1 MPRIVGLLLLVA
13 FTPGRSAAQ
22 GEPRDIRALL
32 RDSILSPAVSEF
44 QVRQFIMNGSTAPPR
59 APAAPNVWTTEATRL
74 RQHLLN
80 DVVFHG
86 WPREWVESVPKF
98 EDVGVVETGK
108 GYRIHRLRY
117 EIVPG
122 FYSAALL
129 YEPDHINGKVPAIL
143 SVSGHDGALG
153 YASEFKQK
161 RHIAWA
167 KHGALVLTPEWF
179 SFGELN
185 HDWNDHNFIA
195 HLNLVGTNGL
205 GMFYLE
211 MRRAL
216 DYLYNHPSVDRNRIG
231 MTGLSGGGWQTI
243 VLSSLDERVR
253 AANPVAGFSSL
264 RTRIEVKEY
273 GDIGDLE
280 QTPPDFL
287 QGSDFSHLV
296 ALMAPRPT
304 LLSYNAEDDCCF
316 RAGMVKERIFDA
328 IRPIFKLYGKED
340 GLSWHENTDPGTHN
354 FELDNRQAAYAF
366 FSRTFGLPAIEN
378 ELGIPAELRS
388 YEELMTG
395 LPKDNLTILGVA
407 RRLAA
412 DITREP
418 LPSDANGRS
427 AWATA
432 QRARLADVVRYKPVE
447 VQQLWHIAMNKH
459 RDVQSMSY
467 VFGMSNQLSIDGIL
481 MRSTRQSS
489 DSAPVTIILDD
500 RGKDSTWYAASRRFL
515 RGDQVLSLELMFFGS
530 AWRNIAPWLFA
541 QGLDAVGDRTI
552 GLQAAQLIR
561 VARWVKERSGGAVV
575 RIETDGMRSQGI
587 AMVAAALEPTLFTEV
602 VTRNGL
608 HSLGYLLSKP
618 VEYGDAPELFCLDL
632 YKFFDLDRLA
642 ALAAPARVS
651 PVSFIDV
658 PRD

>member
-1 MPRIVGLLLLVA
+1 MICLTILVTVTGPRI
-13 FTPGRSAAQ
+13 GRAQ

-32 RDSILSPAVSEF
+32 RDSILSPAVAEF
-44 QVRQFIMNGSTAPPR
+44 QVRQFIMTATTPPPR
-59 APAAPNVWTTEATRL
+59 APATPNAWTTEATRL

-86 WPREWVESVPKF
+86 WPKAWVESAPKF
-98 EDVGVVETGK
+98 DDVGVIETGA

-129 YEPDHINGKVPAIL
+129 YEPDHITGKIPAIL
-143 SVSGHDGALG
+143 SVSGHDGPLG
-153 YASEFKQK
+153 YTSEFKQK

-167 KHGALVLTPEWF
+167 KHGAIVLTPEWF

-185 HDWNDHNFIA
+185 QPFNDHNFIA
-195 HLNLVGTNGL
+195 HLSLVGTNGL
-205 GMFYLE
+205 GIFYLE

-216 DYLYNHPSVDRNRIG
+216 DYLYNHASVDRNRIG

-243 VLSSLDERVR
+243 VLSSLDERIR

-280 QTPPDFL
+280 QSPPDFL

-296 ALMAPRPT
+296 ALMAPRPM

-328 IRPIFKLYGKED
+328 IRPMFKLYGKD
-340 GLSWHENTDPGTHN
+340 DAFTWHENTDPGTHN
-354 FELDNRQAAYAF
+354 FEIDNRLAAYAF
-366 FSRTFGLPAIEN
+366 FSKHLGLPAIEN
-378 ELGIPAELRS
+378 EAGIPAELRS
-388 YEELMTG
+388 YDELKTG

-407 RRLAA
+407 RRLAKE
-412 DITREP
+412 ITRDP
-418 LPSDANGRS
+418 VPSDVSALAN
-427 AWATA
+427 WATS
-432 QRARLADVVRYKPVE
+432 QRTKLKDVVRYKPVDI
-447 VQQLWHIAMNKH
+447 QTLWHIAMTKH

-467 VFGMSNQLSIDGIL
+467 VFGMNNQLSASGIL

-489 DSAPVTIILDD
+489 DSAPTTILLDD
-500 RGKDSTWYAASRRFL
+500 RGKDSTAYAASRRFL
-515 RGDQVLSLELMFFGS
+515 RGDQVLSLELMFFGT
-530 AWRNIAPWLFA
+530 AWSNVSPWLFA

-552 GLQAAQLIR
+552 GLQAAQLIKI
-561 VARWVKERSGGAVV
+561 AHWAKERAGGAQLRV
-575 RIETDGMRSQGI
+575 ETDGIRSQGGR
-587 AMVAAALEPTLFTEV
+587 
-602 VTRNGL
+602 TRCGC
-608 HSLGYLLSKP
+608 LG
-618 VEYGDAPELFCLDL
+618 
-632 YKFFDLDRLA
+632 
-642 ALAAPARVS
+642 AR
-651 PVSFIDV
+651 PFL
-658 PRD
+658 